1 MNQILKVELQK
12 SLRKFEE
19 LDKIQGS
26 EGTTIRQIFHPHNTF
41 DGINHSLAHFVLEKG
56 KQTLLHQMKTSET
69 YYILEGDGQLHV
81 DENVFDVSK
90 NDAIFVPPM
99 AKQFI
104 ENIGEADLKFL
115 CIVDPPWTQDDEIIL
130 E

>member
-1 MNQILKVELQK
+1 M
-12 SLRKFEE
+12 SLRKFES
-19 LDKIQGS
+19 LDKIQGA

-41 DGINHSLAHFVLEKG
+41 NGINHSLAHFVLETG
-56 KQTLLHQMKTSET
+56 KRSTLHKMKTSET
-69 YYILEGDGQLHV
+69 YYILEGNGKLHV
-81 DENVFDVSK
+81 NDDVFDVSS
-90 NDAIFVPPM
+90 NDAVFVPPM

-104 ENIGEADLKFL
+104 ENSGDSPLKFL